1 MKISELYFWPGMT
14 ADIKNYC
21 QFCDLCQKLGS
32 KGRFRKAEIMKMPV
46 ISTSFERIAIDI
58 IGPLSK
64 SSESHRFILTMID
77 YASGFPEAIPL
88 KGITSVEIAEAMIQ
102 IFSRV
107 GIPKQIVSD
116 RGKQFTRELM
126 EELYK
131 LVGIKPI
138 FTTPYHPQTNGKVE
152 RMHLILKTTLKK
164 LCNLKVMD

>member
-1 MKISELYFWPGMT
+1 
-14 ADIKNYC
+14 
-21 QFCDLCQKLGS
+21 
-32 KGRFRKAEIMKMPV
+32 MPV

-58 IGPLSK
+58 VGPLSK
-64 SSESHRFILTMID
+64 SSEGHRFILTMID

-88 KGITSVEIAEAMIQ
+88 KGINSVEIAEAMIQ

-116 RGKQFTRELM
+116 GGKQFTRELM
-126 EELYK
+126 EELYR
-131 LVGIKPI
+131 LIGIKPI

-164 LCNLKVMD
+164 LCNLKVLD